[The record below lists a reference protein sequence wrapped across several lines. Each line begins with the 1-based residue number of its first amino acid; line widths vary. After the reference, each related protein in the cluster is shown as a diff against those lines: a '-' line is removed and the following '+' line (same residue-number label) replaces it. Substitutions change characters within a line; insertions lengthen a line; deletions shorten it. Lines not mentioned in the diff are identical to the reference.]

1 MLVGAGL
8 YILANYLRALAWA
21 LILAVALCPFYDH
34 VRRRTSPALA
44 KENLPIL
51 FTAVVGSVVIVPVV
65 TLAVEAIREFREIVD
80 YGRSLEESG
89 MPVPDFVARLP
100 YGGQWVADWWHEHLS
115 HAGWAKAILRQVTG
129 CLNNSSAHGLYICTI
144 SVPLVE
150 GEGRAGRF
158 PRFESALPG
167 REPRPKPCPR

>member
-21 LILAVALCPFYDH
+21 LILAVALWPFYDH

-44 KENLPIL
+44 KEILPIL
-51 FTAVVGSVVIVPVV
+51 FTAVVGSVVIVPIA

-144 SVPLVE
+144 SV
-150 GEGRAGRF
+150 GEVRIFMMSGRSCKQDSLR
-158 PRFESALPG
+158 SL
-167 REPRPKPCPR
+167 